1 MTDQIAEIV
10 GLIVVAAIGLV
21 FPVGVFIFVAPPQWL
36 DDWMDER
43 AEKRQKRRAERQK
56 RKKPA

>member
-1 MTDQIAEIV
+1 MSELTLGI
-10 GLIVVAAIGLV
+10 IVVAVILYA
-21 FPVGVFIFVAPPQWL
+21 FPIMMVLLGDPPQWL

-43 AEKRQKRRAERQK
+43 AEKRQKRRAERRK

>member
-1 MTDQIAEIV
+1 MSELTLGIIA
-10 GLIVVAAIGLV
+10 VAVIFYT
-21 FPVGVFIFVAPPQWL
+21 FPVLMVLLGDPPQWL

-43 AEKRQKRRAERQK
+43 AEKRQKRRAERRK

>member
-1 MTDQIAEIV
+1 MSELTLAIIAVSVILYAFPIV
-10 GLIVVAAIGLV
+10 IVVFG
-21 FPVGVFIFVAPPQWL
+21 APPQWL

>member
-1 MTDQIAEIV
+1 VSELTLGI
-10 GLIVVAAIGLV
+10 IVVAAIFYAFPIAMVV
-21 FPVGVFIFVAPPQWL
+21 FGAPPQWL

-43 AEKRQKRRAERQK
+43 AEKRQKRRAERRK

>member
-1 MTDQIAEIV
+1 MSELTLGI
-10 GLIVVAAIGLV
+10 IVVAAIFYAFPIAMVV
-21 FPVGVFIFVAPPQWL
+21 FGAPPQWL